1 MTAKRSSLSQWY
13 DLRPLRERVLLLL
26 AVMIVLTFLV
36 WMFVLQPF
44 SQRTNALRHELAE
57 LGNNLAELKSRE
69 IAVTA
74 RKNFDPDQDNRRH
87 LEILEQESA
96 KLQQDLNTSIVNLV
110 APRDMPALLKQL
122 LTQQKKLQLSSLENL
137 PPERIVLDQQAGSD
151 EAGPALYRHRLRMEF
166 SGDYLTLLRYLKQL
180 QELPRALVWDEVD
193 IETEVYPRAT
203 VRIQVSTLSLTE
215 GWIGG

>member
-1 MTAKRSSLSQWY
+1 MTAKRSSLTQWY

-26 AVMIVLTFLV
+26 CVLIVLTFLV
-36 WMFVLQPF
+36 GMFVLQPF
-44 SQRTNALRHELAE
+44 SQRTNVLRHELAE
-57 LGNNLAELKSRE
+57 LGNNLVELKSRE
-69 IAVTA
+69 IAVTT

-96 KLQQDLNTSIVNLV
+96 NLQQDLNASIVNLV
-110 APRDMPALLKQL
+110 TPRDMPTLLKQL
-122 LTQQKKLQLSSLENL
+122 LTQQKKLHLSSLENL

-151 EAGPALYRHRLRMEF
+151 EVGPALYRHRLRMEF

-180 QELPRALVWDEVD
+180 QQLPRTLVWDEVD

>member
-1 MTAKRSSLSQWY
+1 
-13 DLRPLRERVLLLL
+13 
-26 AVMIVLTFLV
+26 MIVLTFLV